1 MRLAPTNSSVGHRC
15 SSPRHPWPENRQRMI
30 LNPSDV
36 PAPYDF
42 AGGVIRVETDKLA
55 RRYGL
60 ETERVC
66 RILTRTATDSHG
78 RPLPPAVAGQ
88 DNLSDGLLFRP
99 SLDDA
104 LRYLPPEDALA
115 LFEREDLR
123 RLDDRES
130 VTSYLDDHLGF
141 FTTEELGD
149 LADAFADH
157 LEDNRRHLASTGLP
171 RTAFGLR
178 WPGPYLRDLYPVKTF
193 YGCQTTYYVDGQEIP
208 LTYPLLY
215 GRDPTTSVTRV
226 RSYTWR
232 RLPDPILGTD
242 KPPGSI
248 TQEALWDDAG
258 WVPCTYEEAPLTYGL
273 DASDAARLEAGR
285 PAMLDLEIRVLR
297 RLALALR
304 ARNASDLWSDCL
316 RLLTDALL
324 ADDAAFYLRIDRFL
338 NSYDVRTGE
347 TTEEGD
353 PDFAPGGLTNLLEVI
368 GDCEKELTIGTMD
381 RTKRALPPE
390 AALDSLRSY
399 YEAIG
404 QPWQGRFDAALD
416 LFIELDAR
424 EAAFRDAFRTRVN
437 EALETEFYAEVIVRT
452 RVKQKLAAT
461 FEPYLR
467 GFAEWQR
474 ANLETTGT
482 LSPLHLSPP
491 VVLPDLPPNVFRRD
505 GDGWTIAYAEH
516 TAHLKDAKGLYY
528 LAYLL
533 RHPGREFHVLD
544 LVAAVE
550 GRPFAS
556 ANALD
561 GMSKEDLA
569 NQGMSVSGLGDVGE
583 LLDQQAK
590 MEIGE
595 RLRQLEQD
603 LQEALALGQT
613 DTAEAVRTEREDIAR
628 YVAGAVGLRG
638 RNRPAAS
645 ANERV
650 RVNVRRLISRAL
662 DQIAEHH
669 QPLRVHLQSIRTGRF
684 CSYDPPSGET
694 CDWDL

>member
-1 MRLAPTNSSVGHRC
+1 MACHPS
-15 SSPRHPWPENRQRMI
+15 SSPA
-30 LNPSDV
+30 LD
-36 PAPYDF
+36 DF
-42 AGGVIRVETDKLA
+42 AGRFIQVEAEKLA
-55 RRYGL
+55 RRHGL

-66 RILTRTATDSHG
+66 RILTRTATDANG
-78 RPLPPAVAGQ
+78 RPLPRAVPGQ

-104 LRYLPPEDALA
+104 LHYLPPEDALA

-130 VTSYLDDHLGF
+130 VASYLDCHLAF
-141 FTTEELGD
+141 VTTEELAD

-157 LEDNRRHLASTGLP
+157 LEENREQLAAMGLP
-171 RTAFGLR
+171 RTSFGLR
-178 WPGPYLRDLYPVKTF
+178 WPGPFLRDLYPVKAPHRSR
-193 YGCQTTYYVDGQEIP
+193 TTYYIDGLEIP

-232 RLPDPILGTD
+232 RPPDPIPGAD

-304 ARNASDLWSDCL
+304 ARDASDLWSDCL

-338 NSYDVRTGE
+338 NSYDLRTGE
-347 TTEEGD
+347 TTGEGD

-390 AALDSLRSY
+390 GTPDSLRSY
-399 YEAIG
+399 YDAIG

-416 LFIELDAR
+416 LFVELDAR
-424 EAAFRDAFRTRVN
+424 EAAFRDSFRARVN
-437 EALETEFYAEVIVRT
+437 AALENEFYAEVVVRT
-452 RVKQKLAAT
+452 KVKQKLAAT

-482 LSPLHLSPP
+482 LSPLQLSPP
-491 VVLPDLPPNVFRRD
+491 AALPTLPPNVFRRE
-505 GDGWTIAYAEH
+505 GRVWTITYAEH
-516 TAHLKDAKGLYY
+516 TVHLKDSKGLRY
-528 LAYLL
+528 LAHLL
-533 RHPGREFHVLD
+533 QHPGREFHVLD

-550 GRPFAS
+550 GRPVAS

-561 GMSKEDLA
+561 GMNKEDLA
-569 NQGMSVSGLGDVGE
+569 DQGMSVSGLGDVGE

-645 ANERV
+645 ANERA

-684 CSYDPPSGET
+684 CSYDPPSGDT